1 MNIYI
6 KPPTRPAVIG
16 WAAALTALPGVAAA
30 SDDSAANLTLWL
42 ASLPD
47 WAFPLALTLLF
58 SGLALLS
65 LMLFRHWQNS
75 TRIKFISAVGG
86 AALGLLLAIAT
97 TDSWQGYLTES
108 ISQLPSTAAGKP
120 DHVGGGR
127 PVALLE
133 DPDSDGASRQPD
145 LPQKALQGRA
155 RHAKVNFNALDADSL
170 ELNLFEDTVLVAV
183 RDSIVK
189 NIQGGDVWVG
199 HIEGDSDS
207 QVVLAV
213 KGRSLM
219 GTVEYNER
227 AYEIV
232 FAGGATHAVRELD
245 PNSLPAQ
252 FEPEE
257 MAHDNGLMEGDT
269 TTSTSD
275 ASTSTDTVASTG
287 EVIDILIA
295 YTPKARSNAGG
306 AAGIESKILNT
317 LTRSNQAYLNSKV
330 NIQLNLVGLTE
341 TAYTEMGSIETA
353 LGRLKGTT
361 DGYMD
366 EIHTLRNQ
374 VGADIVVLVT
384 AESDYCGIAYRMPS
398 LSSSFAIY
406 AFAVVH
412 DDSKYNCIGSNNTF
426 AHEVGHVQGN
436 MHNATSSTGTPIYPD
451 SYGYQVCGN
460 YRDIMAYSCTGE
472 TRIPYF
478 SNPDVTWN
486 GFPTGV
492 LNTANAARS
501 MNATAST
508 IASFRT
514 TATVATVPTA
524 PGNLAAAANS
534 SSSIVLTWTDSASD
548 ESGFIVQASADG
560 ATWNQVAALGANAV
574 SFTHS
579 GLASGQTYNYRVYA
593 YNSVG
598 NSALSNTASA
608 TTQAAAAAPEPVAPV
623 APVVDSTPP
632 VVAITTP
639 LNGATAAA
647 TQKITVTA
655 TDDVAIAS
663 LKLLINGQVVSSAN
677 VGSINYTWNTKK
689 APKGSNT
696 IKAEATDS
704 SGNMSNTTIS
714 VTVK

>member
-58 SGLALLS
+58 SGLALLG

-133 DPDSDGASRQPD
+133 DPDSDGASRRPE

-155 RHAKVNFNALDADSL
+155 RHAKVNFDALDANSL

-183 RDSIVK
+183 RDRIVK

-199 HIEGDSDS
+199 HIDGDANS

-213 KGRSLM
+213 KGRTLM

-257 MAHDNGLMEGDT
+257 SDHEVMEGDT
-269 TTSTSD
+269 STSGSSATTSG
-275 ASTSTDTVASTG
+275 DTVASSG
-287 EVIDILIA
+287 QVIDVLVV
-295 YTPKARSNAGG
+295 YTPKSRTNANG
-306 AAGIESKILNT
+306 ASGIESKIINAV
-317 LTRSNQAYLNSKV
+317 TRANQAYLNSKV
-330 NIQLNLVGLTE
+330 NIQLNLVGMAE
-341 TAYTEMGSIETA
+341 TAYTETGSVSTS
-353 LGRLKGTT
+353 LTRLQNAT
-361 DGYMD
+361 DSYMD
-366 EIHTLRNQ
+366 EVHSLRNQ
-374 VGADIVVLVT
+374 LGADVVMLIS
-384 AESDYCGIAYRMPS
+384 ADNSACGVAYRMTS
-398 LSSSFAIY
+398 LGSWFAPY
-406 AFAVVH
+406 AMGVVH
-412 DDSKYNCIGSNNTF
+412 DDSVYNCLGSNNTF
-426 AHEVGHVQGN
+426 AHEIGHIQGN
-436 MHNATSSTGTPIYPD
+436 MHDAANSSGTPIYPD

-460 YRDIMAYSCTGE
+460 YRSIMSYSCTGE

-478 SNPDVTWN
+478 ANPDVYWN

-492 LNTANAARS
+492 ADSANTARS

-508 IASFRT
+508 IASFRA
-514 TATVATVPTA
+514 TATVATVPAA
-524 PGNLAAAANS
+524 PGNLAASSTS
-534 SSSIVLTWTDSASD
+534 SSSIVLTWTDNASD

-560 ATWNQVAALGANAV
+560 ATWNQVAALSANAV

-579 GLASGQTYNYRVYA
+579 GLAAGQTYNYRVYA

-608 TTQAAAAAPEPVAPV
+608 TTQAAAEPVAPATEPV

-647 TQKITVTA
+647 NQKITVTA

-663 LKLLINGQVVSSAN
+663 LNLYINGKLVSSAN

>member
-1 MNIYI
+1 MNTPL
-6 KPPTRPAVIG
+6 KPPSRPAVIG
-16 WAAALTALPGVAAA
+16 WAAALAALPGVAAA

-47 WAFPLALTLLF
+47 WAFPLALTLF
-58 SGLALLS
+58 FTGLALLAS
-65 LMLFRHWQNS
+65 RLLRSWHDNA
-75 TRIKFISAVGG
+75 TVKFISAVGG

-120 DHVGGGR
+120 DHAQGGR

-133 DPDSDGASRQPD
+133 DPDSDGASRRPE

-155 RHAKVNFNALDADSL
+155 RHAKVNFDALDADSL

-183 RDSIVK
+183 RDRIVK

-199 HIEGDSDS
+199 HIDGDANS

-213 KGRSLM
+213 KGRTLM

-227 AYEIV
+227 AFEIV

-257 MAHDNGLMEGDT
+257 MALDNEATAGDT
-269 TTSTSD
+269 AATTSGD
-275 ASTSTDTVASTG
+275 IASSG
-287 EVIDILIA
+287 QVIDVLVT
-295 YTPKARSNAGG
+295 YTPKARTNAGG
-306 AAGIESKILNT
+306 ASGIEAKIINAV
-317 LTRSNQAYLNSKV
+317 TRANQAYLNSKID
-330 NIQLNLVGLTE
+330 IQLNLVGLAE
-341 TAYTEMGSIETA
+341 TAYTETGSLSTA
-353 LGRLKGTT
+353 LTRLQSPT
-361 DGYMD
+361 DGFSD
-366 EIHTLRNQ
+366 EIHNLRNQ
-374 VGADIVVLVT
+374 VGADVVMLIT
-384 AESDYCGIAYRMPS
+384 ADTSACGIAYRMTS
-398 LSSSFAIY
+398 AGSWFAPY
-406 AFAVVH
+406 ALGVVH
-412 DDSKYNCIGSNNTF
+412 DDSVYNCLGSNNTF
-426 AHEVGHVQGN
+426 AHEIGHIQGN
-436 MHNATSSTGTPIYPD
+436 MHDAANSTGTPIYPD

-460 YRDIMAYSCTGE
+460 YRSIMSYSCTGE

-478 SNPDVTWN
+478 ANPDVYWN

-492 LNTANAARS
+492 VNSANTARS

-508 IASFRT
+508 IASFRA
-514 TATVATVPTA
+514 TATVATVPAA
-524 PGNLAAAANS
+524 PGNLAAATS
-534 SSSIVLTWTDSASD
+534 SSSIVLTWTDNASD
-548 ESGFIVQASADG
+548 ESGFIVQASTDG

-579 GLASGQTYNYRVYA
+579 GLAAGQTYNYRIYA

-598 NSALSNTASA
+598 NSALSNIASA
-608 TTQAAAAAPEPVAPV
+608 TTQAAAEPV

-647 TQKITVTA
+647 NQKITVTA

-663 LKLLINGQVVSSAN
+663 LNLYINGKLVSSAN

>member
-16 WAAALTALPGVAAA
+16 WAAALSALPGIAAA

-58 SGLALLS
+58 TGLALLGLKLLRS
-65 LMLFRHWQNS
+65 WRDN
-75 TRIKFISAVGG
+75 TTVKFISAFGG

-108 ISQLPSTAAGKP
+108 IAQFPSTAAGKP

-133 DPDSDGASRQPD
+133 DPDSDGASRRPE

-155 RHAKVNFNALDADSL
+155 RHAKVNFDALDADSL

-183 RDSIVK
+183 RDRIVK

-199 HIEGDSDS
+199 HIDGDANS

-213 KGRSLM
+213 KGRTLM

-227 AYEIV
+227 AFEIV

-257 MAHDNGLMEGDT
+257 SEYHPDIMEGDT
-269 TTSTSD
+269 SSGDSSTTSG
-275 ASTSTDTVASTG
+275 DTVASSG
-287 EVIDILIA
+287 QVIDVLVV
-295 YTPKARSNAGG
+295 YTPKSRTNAGG
-306 AAGIESKILNT
+306 ASGIESKIINAV
-317 LTRSNQAYLNSKV
+317 TRANQAYLNSKV
-330 NIQLNLVGLTE
+330 NIQLNLVGMAETNFTE
-341 TAYTEMGSIETA
+341 TGSMSTA
-353 LGRLKGTT
+353 VSQLRSTT
-361 DGYMD
+361 DGIID
-366 EIHTLRNQ
+366 EVHTLRNQ
-374 VGADIVVLVT
+374 VGADIVMLIT
-384 AESDYCGIAYRMPS
+384 ADTDSCGVAYRMTS
-398 LSSSFAIY
+398 LSS
-406 AFAVVH
+406 AFASNAFGVVH
-412 DDSKYNCIGSNNTF
+412 DDSKYNCLGSNNTF
-426 AHEVGHVQGN
+426 AHEIGHIQGN
-436 MHNATSSTGTPIYPD
+436 MHDAANSTGTPIYPD

-460 YRDIMAYSCTGE
+460 YRSIMSYSCTGE

-478 SNPDVTWN
+478 ANPDVYWN

-492 LNTANAARS
+492 VNSANTVRS

-508 IASFRT
+508 IASFRA

-524 PGNLAAAANS
+524 PGNLAAAATS

-560 ATWNQVAALGANAV
+560 ATWNQVAALSANAV

-579 GLASGQTYNYRVYA
+579 GLTAGQTYNYRVYA

-608 TTQAAAAAPEPVAPV
+608 TTQAAAAPAPEPV

-647 TQKITVTA
+647 NQKIAVTA
-655 TDDVAIAS
+655 TDNVAIAS
-663 LKLLINGQVVSSAN
+663 LKLYINGKLVSSAN

-689 APKGSNT
+689 ATKGSNT

-704 SGNMSNTTIS
+704 SGNSSNQVIS